1 MNWFSGIMMFF
12 PVVSHIGASLFF
24 AKPRF
29 NKLVTALIWL
39 FYGALFMVLPVDRPT
54 LNFFTSFGVHL
65 VLFFVTTSGR
75 WQEKGFLF
83 LSYACIYTC
92 FATCL
97 NILEFS
103 VANTALRLILSFFA
117 MALMQVLLYA
127 VLLPAYRKVIPFIRT
142 GWMKFYLIVLGFFAL
157 VVAQSIF
164 PARAPMTVKEI
175 CVFLLTILTFCVTYT
190 AVFLSMKNMVEL
202 LRVKQKQIHAELLQT
217 QVDLQAK
224 EAELVRQ
231 NRHDMRH
238 HYQIM
243 LSYVREN
250 EMEKL
255 TDYLKR
261 QTERIEAITTGRFC
275 ENETANNII
284 RVFYQKA
291 ASQNISMQ
299 VRAAVK
305 PELSANAP
313 DLVAIIAN
321 VLENAI
327 HGAAESG
334 SKQPVIC
341 VNICHKDQRLV
352 IDCENTCSTRL
363 DFEEM
368 PENLRGIGIH
378 SITTTAEKYNGL
390 CRFAAKDGSFHALV
404 IVDE

>member
-1 MNWFSGIMMFF
+1 MMFF

-97 NILEFS
+97 NILDFS
-103 VANTALRLILSFFA
+103 VLNVPVKLILVLCT

-142 GWMKFYLIVLGFFAL
+142 GWLKFYLIVLSFFAV

-164 PARAPMTVKEI
+164 PARTALTGKEI
-175 CVFLLTILTFCVTYT
+175 CVFLLTMGAFCITYT
-190 AVFLSMKNMVEL
+190 GVFASMKNMVEL
-202 LRVKQKQIHAELLQT
+202 TREKQKRTQEELLQA
-217 QVDLQAK
+217 QVDSQAK

-238 HYQIM
+238 HYQIL

-255 TDYLKR
+255 TDYLER
-261 QTERIEAITTGRFC
+261 QTERIETITTGRFC
-275 ENETANNII
+275 ENETVNNIL
-284 RVFYQKA
+284 RVYYQKA
-291 ASQNISMQ
+291 VAQNISMQ
-299 VRAAVK
+299 VRAAAK
-305 PELSANAP
+305 PKLSADAP

-321 VLENAI
+321 ILENAI
-327 HGAAESG
+327 HGAADSG
-334 SKQPVIC
+334 SKEPAIR
-341 VNICHKDQRLV
+341 VNICHKEQRLV
-352 IDCENTCSTRL
+352 IDCENTCAPRL
-363 DFEEM
+363 DFEEI
-368 PENLRGIGIH
+368 PEYLRGIGIH
-378 SITTTAEKYNGL
+378 SIVDTADKYNGL
-390 CRFAAKDGSFHALV
+390 CRFSAKDRIFHCMV
-404 IVDE
+404 IMDE